1 MPHTKEFKLI
11 QMLEANESNKKD
23 IAKLNSSYEH
33 VLRLIATINE
43 QLEEIHTRLDV
54 VDCEPDKPAP
64 SSFNARGIF
73 LKKSKDYVES
83 ILRSQNKTKHDKTGA
98 GADLERVSPEIYHY
112 IR

>member
-73 LKKSKDYVES
+73 LKKSKDYVEN
-83 ILRSQNKTKHDKTGA
+83 ILRSHFENDKTGA

>member
-11 QMLEANESNKKD
+11 QMLEANESIKNEF
-23 IAKLNSSYEH
+23 AKLNSSYEH

-43 QLEEIHTRLDV
+43 QLEEIHRRLDV
-54 VDCEPDKPAP
+54 DYEPDNPAP

-73 LKKSKDYVES
+73 LKKSKDYVEN
-83 ILRSQNKTKHDKTGA
+83 ILRSHFENDKTGA